1 METTEVKR
9 RYEWITTS
17 RIGKVETYLA
27 DDEKSIYFESGRF
40 VPKEQFDYQLKP
52 IEEEIFLIKNKGSEN
67 PINILPIPTEDQF
80 TQWESILGNE
90 PTIIQSSNPFPSP
103 VVEVNP
109 IRIILEKQKKK
120 EKIKVSLELEIELPN
135 KKVLDL
141 LDVMFDREEV
151 IDEMIK
157 SSTESIDIQTVTENF
172 REQIKYVIH
181 NIFGENES
189 E

>member
-27 DDEKSIYFESGRF
+27 DDEKSVYFESGRF
-40 VPKEQFDYQLKP
+40 VPKEQFDFQLKP
-52 IEEEIFLIKNKGSEN
+52 IEEEVFIMKNRESEA
-67 PINILPIPTEDQF
+67 PVSLFPTPSADQF
-80 TQWESILGNE
+80 SEWEKMLGN
-90 PTIIQSSNPFPSP
+90 PTPAAEVQAPI
-103 VVEVNP
+103 EVNP

-135 KKVLDL
+135 RKVLDL

-157 SSTESIDIQTVTENF
+157 SSIDSIDINTVTENF

-181 NIFGENES
+181 NIFGENEL

>member
-40 VPKEQFDYQLKP
+40 VPKEQFDWQLKP
-52 IEEEIFLIKNKGSEN
+52 IEEEIFLIKNRETEN
-67 PINILPIPTEDQF
+67 PINQFPIPTEDQF
-80 TQWESILGNE
+80 TQWESMLGNE
-90 PTIIQSSNPFPSP
+90 PSIIQSSNPSP
-103 VVEVNP
+103 IVEVNP

-172 REQIKYVIH
+172 REQIKSVIH

>member
-52 IEEEIFLIKNKGSEN
+52 IEEEVFLAKNRESEYPVN
-67 PINILPIPTEDQF
+67 QFPAPSIDQFSEWEKMLGNDQVASLPSAPIP
-80 TQWESILGNE
+80 
-90 PTIIQSSNPFPSP
+90 
-103 VVEVNP
+103 EVNP

-135 KKVLDL
+135 RKVLDL

-157 SSTESIDIQTVTENF
+157 SSTESIDINTVTENF
-172 REQIKYVIH
+172 REQIKSVIN
-181 NIFGENES
+181 NIFGENEL